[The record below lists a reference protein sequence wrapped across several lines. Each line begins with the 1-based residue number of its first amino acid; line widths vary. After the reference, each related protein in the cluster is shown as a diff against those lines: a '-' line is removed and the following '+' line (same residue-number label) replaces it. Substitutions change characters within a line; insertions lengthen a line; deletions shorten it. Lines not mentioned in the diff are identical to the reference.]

1 MDYSMTLVVISL
13 KGDNYPYND
22 EIKYNNKREPLYQPE
37 DKGEFP
43 TFSVPTKGQRRKP
56 FRHIEISNKS
66 AK

>member
-1 MDYSMTLVVISL
+1 MTLVVISL

-22 EIKYNNKREPLYQPE
+22 KIEYNNKALYQPE

-43 TFSVPTKGQRRKP
+43 NFSVPTRGQRRKP
-56 FRHIEISNKS
+56 FGHIEISNKP